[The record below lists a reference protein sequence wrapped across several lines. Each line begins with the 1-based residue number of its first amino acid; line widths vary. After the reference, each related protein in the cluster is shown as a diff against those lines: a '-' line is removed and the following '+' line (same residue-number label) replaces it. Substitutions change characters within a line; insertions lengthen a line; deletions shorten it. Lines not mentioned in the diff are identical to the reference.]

1 MKNALRVLWLI
12 GLAVLV
18 AQCALARPVRIVG
31 NGDGITTPPPV
42 SKPVPYW
49 TVDAIDQTT
58 KTLTLVKSD
67 GKDSR
72 KVKVTAMT
80 KITIDGQVDKLENVQ
95 TGMKA
100 ENMMVSAGTLSALA
114 LVKVKESDSSNKKN
128 K

>member
-1 MKNALRVLWLI
+1 MKNAVRMLWMI
-12 GLAVLV
+12 ALAMLV
-18 AQCALARPVRIVG
+18 TQCALARPIRIVG
-31 NGDGITTPPPV
+31 GGDGTTPPPV
-42 SKPVPYW
+42 LKPVPYW
-49 TVDAIDQTT
+49 TVEAIDQPT
-58 KTLTLVKSD
+58 KTLTLAKSD

-80 KITIDGQVDKLENVQ
+80 KITINGQLDKWENVQ

-114 LVKVKESDSSNKKN
+114 LVKVKESDTGSKKS

>member
-1 MKNALRVLWLI
+1 MI
-12 GLAVLV
+12 GLAMLV
-18 AQCALARPVRIVG
+18 AQCALARPIRIVG
-31 NGDGITTPPPV
+31 SGDGSTTPPPV
-42 SKPVPYW
+42 LKPLPYW
-49 TVDAIDQTT
+49 TVDAIDQPT

-67 GKDSR
+67 GKDTR

-80 KITIDGQVDKLENVQ
+80 KITINGQVDKWENVQ

-114 LVKVKESDSSNKKN
+114 LVKVKESDSSSKKN